1 MGEVLVDALRGRRG
15 FVVNPRRNGGAAVE
29 SYAFLLRLAQ
39 LVEPASSAQAD
50 RILGRLRPVRIVRKR
65 GAILLFF
72 LLA

>member
-1 MGEVLVDALRGRRG
+1 MGEVLVDALRGQRG
-15 FVVNPRRNGGAAVE
+15 FVVNPRGNGGPA
-29 SYAFLLRLAQ
+29 SYAFLLRLPQ

-50 RILGRLRPVRIVRKR
+50 RILGGLRPVRIVRKR